1 MHLYLKWRIKYELY
15 NIAINLIRKKF
26 HSCLCAALVFDV
38 YLGEMPNQKTK
49 YTNVNQCYCVLCIQ
63 EVVHCI

>member
-1 MHLYLKWRIKYELY
+1 MY
-15 NIAINLIRKKF
+15 NIAINSIRRKF
-26 HSCLCAALVFDV
+26 NLLLLCAALVFDV

-49 YTNVNQCYCVLCIQ
+49 YTNVNQWYCVLCIQ